1 MYTNFIFHINI
12 LDSIFTGFWCQKYT
26 EYLECCNLLIFIS
39 YIFMYTHIHK
49 TILNLLDTD
58 SIDFRELFC
67 PYKIMAGTYLVHS
80 CIKVSLTLDWPI
92 IISISCSN
100 YNKMVKIFIARLG
113 LEEAPKLASYKT
125 QNQNL
130 EQNKPEELL
139 VDTGYIY
146 VLYNIYT
153 PFT

>member
-1 MYTNFIFHINI
+1 
-12 LDSIFTGFWCQKYT
+12 
-26 EYLECCNLLIFIS
+26 
-39 YIFMYTHIHK
+39 
-49 TILNLLDTD
+49 
-58 SIDFRELFC
+58 
-67 PYKIMAGTYLVHS
+67 
-80 CIKVSLTLDWPI
+80 
-92 IISISCSN
+92 
-100 YNKMVKIFIARLG
+100 MVKIFIARLG
-113 LEEAPKLASYKT
+113 LEEASKLASYKT